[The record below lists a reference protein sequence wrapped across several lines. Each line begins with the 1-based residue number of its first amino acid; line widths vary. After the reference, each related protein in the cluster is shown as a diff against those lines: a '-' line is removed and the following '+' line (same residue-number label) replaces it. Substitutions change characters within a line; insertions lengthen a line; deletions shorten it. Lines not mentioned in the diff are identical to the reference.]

1 MSTSKA
7 AHAPPARATP
17 ARVIAVTLAALAVAA
32 AAVAVSLR
40 LGVEPVSFRRAL
52 ADRSSLDA
60 DILFSA
66 RAPRV
71 LLGALVGAA
80 LSAAGVAFQA
90 LLRNP
95 LADPYVLG
103 VSGGAAAAGTAAA
116 LIGGAGVLGIWTRP
130 AFAFA
135 GALGA
140 VALVYAFGRVRGA
153 LVPHVALLAGVVVN
167 ALAGAVIVALRL
179 FLAPFAVA
187 DALAW
192 LSGSLGTGSVD
203 IMRVAALGVYALGAL
218 VVLGISAVDMNAL
231 SLGEEAARTV
241 GVDVERARRVIFFA
255 ASLLTAAAVA
265 FAGPIGFVG
274 IVVPHALRR
283 MVGADHRL
291 LLPASIGGGAAFL
304 VLADTASRLAFLA
317 LDREPPVGV
326 LTALIGAPLFLVLL
340 RRRSGERA
348 L

>member
-1 MSTSKA
+1 MSLSKA
-7 AHAPPARATP
+7 ARATP
-17 ARVIAVTLAALAVAA
+17 ARVTAVTLAAFALALAA
-32 AAVAVSLR
+32 IAASLA
-40 LGVEPVSFRRAL
+40 LGVERVSLSRAL
-52 ADRSSLDA
+52 HDPASLDA

-66 RAPRV
+66 RMPRIF
-71 LLGALVGAA
+71 LGALVGAA

-103 VSGGAAAAGTAAA
+103 VSGGAAAAGTAAS
-116 LIGGAGVLGIWTRP
+116 LVGGVTLLGIWTRP

-140 VALVYAFGRVRGA
+140 VAMVYAFGRVRGA

-167 ALAGAVIVALRL
+167 ALAGAIILSLRL

-192 LSGSLGTGSVD
+192 LTGSLGTVD
-203 IMRVAALGVYALGAL
+203 GMRVGALGAYAL
-218 VVLGISAVDMNAL
+218 VALIVLAYKAVDMNAL

-241 GVDVERARRVIFFA
+241 GVDVERTRRVIFFA

-283 MVGADHRL
+283 LIGADHRL
-291 LLPASIGGGAAFL
+291 LLPASICGGAAFL
-304 VLADTASRLAFLA
+304 VLTDTASRVAFLA
-317 LDREPPVGV
+317 LGTEPAVGI
-326 LTALIGAPLFLVLL
+326 LTALIGAPLFLVIL
-340 RRRSGERA
+340 RRRSGDRA

>member
-1 MSTSKA
+1 MSISKA
-7 AHAPPARATP
+7 ARATP
-17 ARVIAVTLAALAVAA
+17 ARVTTVTLAALALAF
-32 AAVAVSLR
+32 AAVVASLL
-40 LGVEPVSFRRAL
+40 LGVERVSLSRAL
-52 ADRSSLDA
+52 ADRGSLDA
-60 DILFSA
+60 DILWSA

-116 LIGGAGVLGIWTRP
+116 LIGGAGALGIWTRP
-130 AFAFA
+130 AFAFL

-140 VALVYAFGRVRGA
+140 VAMVYAFGRVRGA

-167 ALAGAVIVALRL
+167 ALAGAVILALRL

-192 LSGSLGTGSVD
+192 LTGSLGTVD
-203 IMRVAALGVYALGAL
+203 LVRVSTLGVYAFVAL
-218 VVLGISAVDMNAL
+218 VVLALRAVDMNAL
-231 SLGEEAARTV
+231 ALGEEAARTV

-283 MVGADHRL
+283 LVGADHRL
-291 LLPASIGGGAAFL
+291 LLPASICGGAAFL
-304 VLADTASRLAFLA
+304 VLTDTASRLSFLA
-317 LDREPPVGV
+317 LGTEPAVGI
-326 LTALIGAPLFLVLL
+326 LTALIGAPLFLVIL

>member
-1 MSTSKA
+1 MSITKA
-7 AHAPPARATP
+7 ARATP
-17 ARVIAVTLAALAVAA
+17 ARVTAVTLGTLALAA
-32 AAVAVSLR
+32 AAIVASLVIGVERVSLM
-40 LGVEPVSFRRAL
+40 RAL
-52 ADRSSLDA
+52 ADRGSLDA
-60 DILFSA
+60 DILFGA

-71 LLGALVGAA
+71 FLGALVGAA

-116 LIGGAGVLGIWTRP
+116 LVGGTGLFGLWTRP
-130 AFAFA
+130 AFAFV

-140 VALVYAFGRVRGA
+140 VAAVYAFGRVRGA

-167 ALAGAVIVALRL
+167 ALAGAIILALRTL
-179 FLAPFAVA
+179 LAPFALA

-192 LSGSLGTGSVD
+192 LTGSLGSVD
-203 IMRVAALGVYALGAL
+203 IARVGALAVYAVIALCVLGVT
-218 VVLGISAVDMNAL
+218 AVDMNAL
-231 SLGEEAARTV
+231 ALGEEAARSV
-241 GVDVERARRVIFFA
+241 GVDVERMRRVIFFA

-283 MVGADHRL
+283 LVGADHRL
-291 LLPASIGGGAAFL
+291 LLPASIFGGAAFL
-304 VLADTASRLAFLA
+304 VLTDTASRLTFVA
-317 LDREPPVGV
+317 LGTEPSVGV
-326 LTALIGAPLFLVLL
+326 LTALIGAPLFLVIL
-340 RRRSGERA
+340 RRRGGERA

>member
-1 MSTSKA
+1 MSWTKG
-7 AHAPPARATP
+7 ARATP
-17 ARVIAVTLAALAVAA
+17 ARVTAVTLAALAFAVAA
-32 AAVAVSLR
+32 IAASLA
-40 LGVEPVSFRRAL
+40 LGVERVSLSRAL
-52 ADRSSLDA
+52 ADRGSLDA
-60 DILFSA
+60 DILFAA
-66 RAPRV
+66 RLPRV
-71 LLGALVGAA
+71 LLGALVGAT

-103 VSGGAAAAGTAAA
+103 VSGGAAVAGTAAS
-116 LIGGAGVLGIWTRP
+116 LVGGATILGIWTRP
-130 AFAFA
+130 ACAFA
-135 GALGA
+135 GALAA

-167 ALAGAVIVALRL
+167 ALAGALILSLRL

-187 DALAW
+187 EALGW
-192 LSGSLGTGSVD
+192 LTGALGSVD
-203 IMRVAALGVYALGAL
+203 GMRVAALGAYALVAL
-218 VVLGISAVDMNAL
+218 AILAARAVDLNAL

-241 GVDVERARRVIFFA
+241 GVDVERTRRVVFFA

-274 IVVPHALRR
+274 LVVPHALRR
-283 MVGADHRL
+283 LVGADHRL
-291 LLPASIGGGAAFL
+291 LLPAAICGGAAFL
-304 VLADTASRLAFLA
+304 VLADTAARVAFLA
-317 LDREPPVGV
+317 LGTEPAVGI
-326 LTALIGAPLFLVLL
+326 LTALIGAPLFLVIL

>member
-1 MSTSKA
+1 MSIR
-7 AHAPPARATP
+7 HAARATP
-17 ARVIAVTLAALAVAA
+17 ARVAAVTSATLALAVG
-32 AAVAVSLR
+32 AVVLSLVVGVEHVSLA
-40 LGVEPVSFRRAL
+40 RAL
-52 ADRSSLDA
+52 SDRGSLDA
-60 DILFSA
+60 DILFGA

-103 VSGGAAAAGTAAA
+103 VSGGAAAAGTAAS
-116 LIGGAGVLGIWTRP
+116 LVGGASLFGIWTRP

-140 VALVYAFGRVRGA
+140 VAMVYAFGRVRGA

-167 ALAGAVIVALRL
+167 AFAGAVILALRM
-179 FLAPFAVA
+179 FLAPFALA
-187 DALAW
+187 DAIAW
-192 LSGSLGTGSVD
+192 LTGSLSFVDGT
-203 IMRVAALGVYALGAL
+203 RVAALAAYALVAL
-218 VVLGISAVDMNAL
+218 AVLGAAAVDMNAL

-241 GVDVERARRVIFFA
+241 GVDVERMRRLIFIA

-283 MVGADHRL
+283 LVGADHRL
-291 LLPASIGGGAAFL
+291 LLPASIFGGAAFL
-304 VLADTASRLAFLA
+304 VLTDTASRVAFVA
-317 LDREPPVGV
+317 LGTEPSVGV
-326 LTALIGAPLFLVLL
+326 LTALIGAPLFLVIL
-340 RRRSGERA
+340 RRRGGERA

>member
-1 MSTSKA
+1 MSISKV
-7 AHAPPARATP
+7 ARATP
-17 ARVIAVTLAALAVAA
+17 ARVTAVTLGTLALAVAA
-32 AAVAVSLR
+32 VVVSLWC
-40 LGVEPVSFRRAL
+40 GVERVSLGRAL
-52 ADRSSLDA
+52 ADRGSLDA
-60 DILFSA
+60 DILFGA
-66 RAPRV
+66 RAPRIFF
-71 LLGALVGAA
+71 GALVGAA

-116 LIGGAGVLGIWTRP
+116 LVGGASLLGIWTRP
-130 AFAFA
+130 AFAFC

-140 VALVYAFGRVRGA
+140 VAMVYAFGRVRGA

-167 ALAGAVIVALRL
+167 ALAGAVILSLRL

-192 LSGSLGTGSVD
+192 LTGSLGTVD
-203 IMRVAALGVYALGAL
+203 GMRVIVLAVYALGAF
-218 VVLGISAVDMNAL
+218 VVLGVTAVDMNAL
-231 SLGEEAARTV
+231 ALGDEAARTV

-283 MVGADHRL
+283 LIGADHRL
-291 LLPASIGGGAAFL
+291 LLPASIFGGAAFL
-304 VLADTASRLAFLA
+304 VLTDTASRLAFLA
-317 LDREPPVGV
+317 LATEPAVGI
-326 LTALIGAPLFLVLL
+326 LTALIGAPLFLIIL
-340 RRRSGERA
+340 RRRGGERA